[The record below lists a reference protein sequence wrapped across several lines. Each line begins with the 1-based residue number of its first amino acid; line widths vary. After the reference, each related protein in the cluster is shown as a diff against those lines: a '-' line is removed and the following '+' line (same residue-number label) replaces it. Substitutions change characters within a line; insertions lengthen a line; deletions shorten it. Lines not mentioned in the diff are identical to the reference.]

1 MSSEAGRGP
10 VSPSVSSTE
19 LEKALLEMQQKNVE
33 MFIRL
38 CWRLDGNYMLVL
50 R

>member
-1 MSSEAGRGP
+1 MSSEAGRGQ

-19 LEKALLEMQQKNVE
+19 LEKAQKNVE

-38 CWRLDGNYMLVL
+38 YWRLDGNYMLVL
-50 R
+50 